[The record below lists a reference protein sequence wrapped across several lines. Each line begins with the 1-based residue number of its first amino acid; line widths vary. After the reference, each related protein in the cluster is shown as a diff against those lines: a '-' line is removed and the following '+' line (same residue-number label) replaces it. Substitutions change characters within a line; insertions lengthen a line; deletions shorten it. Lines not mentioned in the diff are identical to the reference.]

1 MAILPPSSS
10 LTEYLSLDY
19 LHPESSDSLTMSSRS
34 AHHTL
39 RQSYTSRAVLPGTH
53 PLAQFLFHLMCMK
66 KSNLCLSADV
76 SSTAHLLQLAEEV
89 GDSIC
94 MIKTHADI
102 IDDFSERT
110 VKGLR
115 DLARE
120 KKFLVFE
127 DRKLGDIGST
137 SLLMT

>member
-1 MAILPPSSS
+1 
-10 LTEYLSLDY
+10 
-19 LHPESSDSLTMSSRS
+19 MSSMS
-34 AHHTL
+34 SKDVHSSM
-39 RQSYTSRAVLPGTH
+39 RQTYTARAMLPGTH
-53 PLAQFLFHLMCMK
+53 PLAHLLFHLMCIK

-76 SSTAHLLQLAEEV
+76 TSTAQLMQLAEEV

-102 IDDFSERT
+102 IDDFGERT

-115 DLARE
+115 ALAAK

-127 DRKLGDIGST
+127 DRKLGDIGSKCFGSPRRAYGDVNEDT
-137 SLLMT
+137 MDQIAFARP

>member
-1 MAILPPSSS
+1 
-10 LTEYLSLDY
+10 
-19 LHPESSDSLTMSSRS
+19 MSSTS
-34 AHHTL
+34 SQDGHTSM
-39 RQSYTSRAVLPGTH
+39 RQTYTARAIQPGTH
-53 PLAQFLFHLMCMK
+53 PLAHLLFHLMCSK

-76 SSTAHLLQLAEEV
+76 TSTAQLLQLAEEV

-102 IDDFSERT
+102 IDDFGERT

-115 DLARE
+115 ALAAK

-127 DRKLGDIGST
+127 DRKLADIGSECFGPLRRAYRYVNAAT
-137 SLLMT
+137 VDQIAFARP